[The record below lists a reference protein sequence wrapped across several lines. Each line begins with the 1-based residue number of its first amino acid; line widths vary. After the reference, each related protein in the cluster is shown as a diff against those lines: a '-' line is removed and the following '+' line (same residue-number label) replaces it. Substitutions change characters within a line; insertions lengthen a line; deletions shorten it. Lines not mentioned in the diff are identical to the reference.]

1 MKTLNVWVLFIG
13 LAVGVLIG
21 RATGPAG
28 GGGGGET
35 ARPTAAKAGAAGP
48 IAPDWINED
57 AHGAKES
64 MAGFTPA
71 QRFAVL
77 KFSTRRRA
85 TAAAPTAASPS
96 ARRTTPAARARPRCS
111 SRPSR

>member
-48 IAPDWINED
+48 IAPDWITED
-57 AHGAKES
+57 ALGAKES

-77 KFSTRRRA
+77 KFFNE
-85 TAAAPTAASPS
+85 
-96 ARRTTPAARARPRCS
+96 TPCDCGCPHGSFAKCKK
-111 SRPSR
+111 